1 MSNIERSQQSGQRL
15 TVYTGNHVSYL
26 GISDIVELVSNFVS
40 IPIIVGGGISSP
52 EIAARIV
59 KAGASIV
66 VTGTATEKNS
76 SCMSEFASAVHWKG

>member
-1 MSNIERSQQSGQRL
+1 MCIRDR
-15 TVYTGNHVSYL
+15 
-26 GISDIVELVSNFVS
+26 SNFVS

-59 KAGASIV
+59 KAGASII
-66 VTGTATEKNS
+66 VTGTAIEKNS